1 MSQSPPSPLAGS
13 TPSLEQAANVDLSN
27 LLPPLF
33 RICVV
38 ILTETHMA
46 PYDDV
51 GPIADSLMMS
61 VTHTMLPLM
70 HREDT
75 KNTRMF
81 ETLDLL
87 KAAFGRAYPGLAL
100 GFEWQPKD
108 RRSAMFEFKHVTLA
122 QAHDLDALLTI
133 LIGPSPLSN
142 YAYAQAHRLG
152 KVH

>member
-1 MSQSPPSPLAGS
+1 MSQSIPSPSADS
-13 TPSLEQAANVDLSN
+13 TPSLEQVAHVDLSN

-33 RICVV
+33 RIRVV

-46 PYDDV
+46 PYEDV
-51 GPIADSLMMS
+51 IPIADSLMMS

-75 KNTRMF
+75 KNTRLF

-87 KAAFGRAYPGLAL
+87 KAAFGRSYPGLAI
-100 GFEWQPKD
+100 GFEWQPQD

-122 QAHDLDALLTI
+122 QAYGLDAMLTI
-133 LIGPSPLSN
+133 SIGPSPLSN
-142 YAYAQAHRLG
+142 YAHVQAHRLG